1 MNRVSLLLP
10 VVLSVFSLTSCQGA
24 AACPVVS
31 PAECSCP
38 VNVSVGTDNESQ
50 SAVSSI
56 KEPSVSSVSMDT
68 FSIHTPVQKAFL
80 DNGIGTV
87 NLFARGVEELSRP
100 ATVTYSW
107 EGGSAP
113 YHVAL
118 AERDEPVNVR
128 EFDTDS
134 TSIGFTNLKVATV
147 YSVKVTS
154 GENIVKEGIFATAE
168 EIVRNLYVS
177 GVTNV
182 RDIGGYPLNG
192 KRTKQGLI
200 YRTGCINV
208 GGAETPTKKINDKGI
223 ATMLNEMK
231 VKSEIDLRVVSN
243 NEVGGLTEGV
253 GVLGEGVRYY
263 QCPMSYSTGKTMESD
278 LNDASLRKVFAILGD
293 ASNYPT
299 FFHCAIGTDRTGYV
313 GWLID
318 AFLGLEEEY
327 LWRDYLFSNY
337 GNIGGSRS
345 ISTIR
350 VGYLED
356 LQRRPGSTWKEKT
369 TAYLLEKGVKQ
380 EHLDT
385 LSTMML
391 G

>member
-24 AACPVVS
+24 AACPIVS
-31 PAECSCP
+31 PVECSCP

-56 KEPSVSSVSMDT
+56 KESSVSSVSMDT

-80 DNGIGTV
+80 DNDIGTV

-113 YHVAL
+113 YHVVL
-118 AERDEPVNVR
+118 SERENPADGR

-134 TSIGFTNLKVATV
+134 TSIGFTNLKVATT
-147 YSVKVTS
+147 YDVKVTS
-154 GENIVKEGIFATAE
+154 GETVIKEGSFATAE

-182 RDIGGYPLNG
+182 RDLGGYPLGG
-192 KRTKQGLI
+192 KRTKQGVLF
-200 YRTGCINV
+200 RTACINHSA
-208 GGAETPTKKINDKGI
+208 AETPTKKISDKGVD
-223 ATMLNEMK
+223 TMLNELK
-231 VKSEIDLRVVSN
+231 IKCEIDLRVVSN

-253 GVLGEGVRYY
+253 GVLGESVRYY
-263 QCPMSYSTGKTMESD
+263 QCPMSYSTGKTMEGE
-278 LNDASLRKVFAILGD
+278 LNDSSLRKVFSILGD
-293 ASNYPT
+293 ESNYPA

-313 GWLID
+313 GWLIN

-385 LSTMML
+385 LSSMML